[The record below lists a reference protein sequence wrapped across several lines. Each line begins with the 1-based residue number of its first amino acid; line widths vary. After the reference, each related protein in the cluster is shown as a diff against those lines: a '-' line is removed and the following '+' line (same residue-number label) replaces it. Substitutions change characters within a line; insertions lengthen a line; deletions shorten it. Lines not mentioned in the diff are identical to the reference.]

1 VPHRARE
8 GPRSSPRSLPSK
20 TAWRSCTP
28 VHRLVDLELAAGEPG
43 EQAEHVG
50 DALTLSV
57 AVHQLCDGDGAGID
71 DGIEGAVWAYEVGMP
86 AKSGLSGCI
95 IAVIRARSASPSIP
109 RRSTA
114 KATSVRGIRVCQ
126 EISNAFELHACNNR
140 TNVRSVIRRDYRADL
155 VL

>member
-20 TAWRSCTP
+20 TARRSCTP

-95 IAVIRARSASPSIP
+95 IAVIPGQIGISVYSPPIDGQGN
-109 RRSTA
+109 
-114 KATSVRGIRVCQ
+114 SVRGIRVCQ
-126 EISNAFELHACNNR
+126 EISNAFELHAFNNR
-140 TNVRSVIRRDYRADL
+140 TNVRSVIRRD
-155 VL
+155 